1 MDIEIATGFVV
12 GTEFDI
18 DELTCF
24 ESAEDGSSVR
34 LSMKDEVGRPLS
46 LRMPLECLN
55 QLMMTLPGIVRQ
67 AVQRRHRDPSLRIV
81 YTLARFQVEL
91 ADDSETRI
99 LTLETPDGFSV
110 SFGLTEEQCREIA
123 IDRRSEFPSGTL
135 PN

>member
-1 MDIEIATGFVV
+1 
-12 GTEFDI
+12 
-18 DELTCF
+18 
-24 ESAEDGSSVR
+24 
-34 LSMKDEVGRPLS
+34 
-46 LRMPLECLN
+46 MPLECLN

-67 AVQRRHRDPSLRIV
+67 AVQRRYRDPSLRIV
-81 YTLARFQVEL
+81 YTVARFQVEL